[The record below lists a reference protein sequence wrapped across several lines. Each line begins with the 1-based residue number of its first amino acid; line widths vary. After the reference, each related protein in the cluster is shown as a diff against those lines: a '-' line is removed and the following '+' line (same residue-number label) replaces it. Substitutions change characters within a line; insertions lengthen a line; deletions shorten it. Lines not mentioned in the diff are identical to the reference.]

1 MEMWYISTLCPKKTG
16 LSNNNGQQFY
26 DMTTTLARNCSERD
40 FLVGRNIAIFDMR
53 L

>member
-1 MEMWYISTLCPKKTG
+1 MSEKNIG